1 MPADDSRP
9 PGHDNGDDAEG
20 ADDVILS
27 EQTAAPGSRP
37 PSPPTT
43 LTPHDLATPYVL
55 DALEMDEREAFERHL
70 ATCEPCQLRVIELE
84 EAALLLPDAL
94 VSPPADLPDAFP
106 FLLRDVALETLPM
119 TAEPVLVEDDE
130 DDVATDAPVTPEHEN
145 DLEAGFTPAGPEGD
159 PETAPEPR
167 LDLPSGG
174 GETESVGE
182 TAQPEPSPAESKQN
196 KSKNLEKP
204 EAAPVPEE
212 VEYPTRPVRPPGR
225 IRPGVRPPVG
235 TATASPASSIR
246 SMQITPAVVAALAL
260 GVIALGLFL
269 WALLL
274 LGRVGDLDD
283 EIGQQ
288 NEEITTL
295 RQQANATAWTLA
307 PTSAGPAN
315 ASGTF
320 FFSLPDQQGA
330 LVVRGLNPAPNEW
343 AYQIFFID
351 DNESA
356 PIAGPTFQ
364 VDENGEALIPLTA
377 EVASFDGVAIS
388 LEPAAGSPAPTSQ
401 VILQGRLGGAA
412 G

>member
-1 MPADDSRP
+1 MPADDTRP
-9 PGHDNGDDAEG
+9 PGHNNGDDTEG

-27 EQTAAPGSRP
+27 EQTAALGSRP
-37 PSPPTT
+37 ASPPTT

-55 DALEMDEREAFERHL
+55 DALDLDEREAFEHHL
-70 ATCEPCQLRVIELE
+70 ATCEVCQLRVIELE

-119 TAEPVLVEDDE
+119 TAEPPLSEDD
-130 DDVATDAPVTPEHEN
+130 DDLSAPVSS
-145 DLEAGFTPAGPEGD
+145 DVEADPGDGFTPVTADEEPESDSETGID
-159 PETAPEPR
+159 PPSDEERMVAQESAEAEPATVQTKRSKSKQRDKPEPAA
-167 LDLPSGG
+167 LPD
-174 GETESVGE
+174 
-182 TAQPEPSPAESKQN
+182 A
-196 KSKNLEKP
+196 
-204 EAAPVPEE
+204 

-225 IRPGVRPPVG
+225 IRPGDRLPAGAV
-235 TATASPASSIR
+235 TQTSASSLR
-246 SMQITPAVVAALAL
+246 SMQVTPAVVVALAL
-260 GVIALGLFL
+260 GLVALGLFL

-288 NEEITTL
+288 NQEITAL
-295 RQQANATAWTLA
+295 RQQANATAWTLT
-307 PTSAGPAN
+307 PTSSGPPN

-343 AYQIFFID
+343 AYQIWFID
-351 DNESA
+351 DDEST
-356 PIAGPTFQ
+356 PIAGPTFP

-401 VILQGRLGGAA
+401 VVLQGRLGGAA

>member
-9 PGHDNGDDAEG
+9 PGPANGDDADG

-37 PSPPTT
+37 ASPPTT
-43 LTPHDLATPYVL
+43 ITPHDLATPYVL
-55 DALEMDEREAFERHL
+55 DALDLDEREAFERHL
-70 ATCEPCQLRVIELE
+70 VTCEACQARVAELE
-84 EAALLLPDAL
+84 DAGVLLPDAL

-106 FLLRDVALETLPM
+106 FLLRDVAHETLPLSADPFL
-119 TAEPVLVEDDE
+119 AESPVEPGSQE
-130 DDVATDAPVTPEHEN
+130 STTPAEEHEA
-145 DLEAGFTPAGPEGD
+145 DAGFTPVDNEAESAPSPEPVTTGPAVDELEAEQ
-159 PETAPEPR
+159 ETADEVPAPADTQRSSSKKRARTEPE
-167 LDLPSGG
+167 
-174 GETESVGE
+174 VM
-182 TAQPEPSPAESKQN
+182 PESPAY
-196 KSKNLEKP
+196 
-204 EAAPVPEE
+204 PV
-212 VEYPTRPVRPPGR
+212 RPARPPGR
-225 IRPGVRPPVG
+225 IRPGVPPPAG
-235 TATASPASSIR
+235 LAADASAVPMR
-246 SMQITPAVVAALAL
+246 GLQITPAVVAALTL

-288 NEEITTL
+288 NQEIAAL
-295 RQQANATAWTLA
+295 RQQANATAWTLI
-307 PTSAGPAN
+307 PSSSGPAN

-320 FFSLPDQQGA
+320 FFSLPDQLGA

-351 DNESA
+351 DDESA

-364 VDENGEALIPLTA
+364 VNENGEALVPLA
-377 EVASFDGVAIS
+377 ADVATFDGVAIS

-401 VILQGRLGGAA
+401 VLLQGRLGGAA